1 MLERRSHYATPP
13 GSLHFH
19 GHACLSAY
27 DMIRTVHRAKYVLA
41 DPDLVLQNAAVHVSS
56 PGRISRI
63 EPWQGA
69 PASPDINVV
78 DWGSAVIMPGLVNA
92 HAHLELTC
100 LQGRLVRFSSFC
112 DWLSQLILQRRQW
125 KREDYIESARRG
137 CEMAVNSGTTLIG
150 DISASGVS
158 WEALRS
164 TRLRKV
170 VFEEAL
176 SFLPERAGEILASLE
191 DRLNKREPDA
201 LLCPGISPH
210 APYSVSAQLFRPLCA
225 LARRTSLPLAIHA
238 AETQEELEFLD
249 SGTGEFRE
257 FLTTLGVLPDAYQP
271 PRMKPIPYLEN
282 LGILESPV
290 LLIHCNYLDPESMAI
305 ILRSRSSVV
314 YCPRSHAF
322 FGHAEH
328 PVRKLLDL
336 GINVALGTDSLASND
351 SLSLLDEMRFLY
363 RVRKDLKSCEIFR
376 MATLNGAA
384 ALGFGAS
391 AGRLR
396 CGYWADMTVIEL
408 TGETGPKNLT
418 AQIVEGNGKWYATI
432 VQGETA
438 ASRG

>member
-1 MLERRSHYATPP
+1 M
-13 GSLHFH
+13 
-19 GHACLSAY
+19 
-27 DMIRTVHRAKYVLA
+27 
-41 DPDLVLQNAAVHVSS
+41 
-56 PGRISRI
+56 
-63 EPWQGA
+63 
-69 PASPDINVV
+69 V

-238 AETQEELEFLD
+238 AETQEELE
-249 SGTGEFRE
+249 
-257 FLTTLGVLPDAYQP
+257 
-271 PRMKPIPYLEN
+271 N

>member
-1 MLERRSHYATPP
+1 
-13 GSLHFH
+13 
-19 GHACLSAY
+19 
-27 DMIRTVHRAKYVLA
+27 
-41 DPDLVLQNAAVHVSS
+41 
-56 PGRISRI
+56 
-63 EPWQGA
+63 
-69 PASPDINVV
+69 
-78 DWGSAVIMPGLVNA
+78 VNA

-112 DWLSQLILQRRQW
+112 DWLSQLVLQRRQW

-137 CEMAVNSGTTLIG
+137 SEMAVNSGTTLIG

-164 TRLRKV
+164 ARLRKV

-176 SFLPERAGEILASLE
+176 SSLPERAGEILASLE

-282 LGILESPV
+282 LGILESPSSSSIAITWIRNPWQLFCV
-290 LLIHCNYLDPESMAI
+290 AARAWSIARGATRFSDMQNILYANFWISESM
-305 ILRSRSSVV
+305 LRWVPIPWPAMIR
-314 YCPRSHAF
+314 
-322 FGHAEH
+322 
-328 PVRKLLDL
+328 
-336 GINVALGTDSLASND
+336 
-351 SLSLLDEMRFLY
+351 
-363 RVRKDLKSCEIFR
+363 
-376 MATLNGAA
+376 
-384 ALGFGAS
+384 
-391 AGRLR
+391 
-396 CGYWADMTVIEL
+396 
-408 TGETGPKNLT
+408 
-418 AQIVEGNGKWYATI
+418 
-432 VQGETA
+432 
-438 ASRG
+438 